1 MILLTDILIS
11 FVIAFFFTFTIAMV
25 FGRPASLGTYIMLFI
40 LLMLAILAGGNWIV
54 PIGIPVQGYYWASF
68 FLVGLVVSL
77 LFLALL
83 PSLRPPRNL
92 TEAERQERREAA
104 TLLTFDFFF
113 VLLVLILAIVIVIG
127 YI

>member
-1 MILLTDILIS
+1 L
-11 FVIAFFFTFTIAMV
+11 V
-25 FGRPASLGTYIMLFI
+25 FGRPASLATYIMLFI

-54 PIGIPVQGYYWASF
+54 PIGIPVRGYYWASF
-68 FLVGLVVSL
+68 FFVGLVVSL

-83 PSLRPPRNL
+83 PGLRPPRNL
-92 TEAERQERREAA
+92 TEAERQDRREAA